1 VARSRNYPMLKK
13 GLSRPANRDSGD

>member
-1 VARSRNYPMLKK
+1 VARSRNYPMSKK